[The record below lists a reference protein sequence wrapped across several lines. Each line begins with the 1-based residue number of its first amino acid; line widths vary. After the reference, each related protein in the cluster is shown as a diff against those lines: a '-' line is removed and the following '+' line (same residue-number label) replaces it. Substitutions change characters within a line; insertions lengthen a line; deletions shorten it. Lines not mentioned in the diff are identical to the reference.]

1 MKKGIIFAVLVA
13 MLGFAIY
20 DFVASSKEQA
30 NEENQ
35 TSQNTNPITEDTSAA
50 NLDNPTVGLEA
61 GNLAPD
67 FTLETLD
74 GKTVRLSD
82 YRGKTILLNFWA
94 TWCPPCRSEMP
105 DMQKFYEDEDVE
117 ILAVNLPQ
125 QEASMEDVKS
135 FVEEYGLTFPV
146 LLDQNLQVATDYGI
160 QVIPSSFMIDKNGI
174 IQYTALGALN
184 YETMVSELKKLP

>member
-117 ILAVNLPQ
+117 ILAVNLTQ